1 MIQSYVLLGTLGVH
15 SLEDLRDN
23 KITVTITLFSG
34 ILGIILHLLSPDIS
48 IFEMIE
54 GMFSG
59 AWVILLGCL
68 TGGKIGI
75 GDGIIFILTGLYLGA
90 EKNLALMCL
99 SFYLAG
105 ICGIFLLLFGCCKRD
120 GRIPFVPFLFLG
132 YLCMVAGQVI
142 L

>member
-99 SFYLAG
+99 SFSQAG